1 MIGKM
6 TKEKSFNGSNNM
18 KQKIL
23 IFHPALAPYRID
35 LFNELN
41 KEFEANIYFFRK
53 NLLSQQFDTDSIIN
67 QLDFTPEFLT
77 KGINFSFKSR
87 MLRFGYINKIRLH
100 KPDIIVCS
108 EFNIM
113 TFLSAAFAKTF
124 YPKTKIYSLCDDSID
139 VAEKSSFDR
148 RVGRKLCMNFLDGII
163 FGNDTAE
170 KWYNIHFPTKRSIVF
185 PIIQKEERIKSIINN
200 SKHFSDQYIQLFNL
214 KNKNILLFVGRLVK
228 VKNLNFLIEVFSNFV
243 LLNKNAVL
251 VLVGDGDK
259 RSELIGL
266 VERLNL
272 KDNVVFAGRYENEA
286 LYAWYN
292 IADYFILPSTSETFG
307 AVVNES
313 LIAGVPVICSEL
325 AGASYL
331 INKFNGTTFNPYDKD
346 ELLTVFNKVLWE
358 KRQLNKSGIYDS
370 IMPFSFNQGIQGLI
384 RFLKNENVV

>member
-1 MIGKM
+1 
-6 TKEKSFNGSNNM
+6 M

-41 KEFEANIYFFRK
+41 KEFEAKIYFFRK
-53 NLLSQQFDTDSIIN
+53 NLLSQQFDTNLIIN
-67 QLDFTPEFLT
+67 QLNFTPGFLT
-77 KGINFSFKSR
+77 KGINFTFKSR
-87 MLRFGYINKIRLH
+87 MIRFGYINKIRLY
-100 KPDIIVCS
+100 KPDIIVCY

-113 TFLSAAFAKTF
+113 TFLSAVFAKTF
-124 YPKTKIYSLCDDSID
+124 YPKTKIYTLCDDSID
-139 VAEKSSFDR
+139 VAKKSSIER
-148 RVGRKLCMNFLDGII
+148 RVGRILCVNFLDGII

-170 KWYNIHFPTKRSIVF
+170 KWYKSHFQTITSIVF
-185 PIIQKEERIKSIINN
+185 PIIQKEERIKSILTH
-200 SKHFSDQYIQLFNL
+200 SKHISEKYIQLFNL
-214 KNKNILLFVGRLVK
+214 SDKNILLFVGRLVE

-251 VLVGDGDK
+251 VLVGDGNK
-259 RSELIGL
+259 KTELIGL
-266 VERLNL
+266 VDKLNV

-325 AGASYL
+325 AGASFL
-331 INKFNGTTFNPYDKD
+331 INKSNGTTFNPYDKD
-346 ELLTVFNKVLWE
+346 ELESVFNKVLWK
-358 KRQLNKSGIYDS
+358 KRQTNKSGLNDS
-370 IMPFSFNQGIQGLI
+370 IMPFTFTQRIQGLI
-384 RFLKNENVV
+384 RFLKNENAV